1 MVIDWKDYVLQTNTS
16 LFHLPSI
23 VKLKPWQLPLLYRI
37 VPKLRV
43 LQLTAFTGNQPPYSW
58 TSRRNGG
65 VNITYT
71 VSKNIYK

>member
-58 TSRRNGG
+58 TLFFPEEM
-65 VNITYT
+65 T
-71 VSKNIYK
+71 V